1 MKWKEIYDKCNNKK
15 FSLITDIQQPVIL
28 KSNFANFLDKY
39 KWGLLIGII
48 ALIVFLIITLNF
60 NIKILLCFLVIAV
73 FLIISLIY
81 YNTFK
86 LIIKDD
92 KLMINIMFR
101 EITLKRED
109 LITIYIEKQKS
120 RVLLVIPIF
129 LYSINIL
136 YKDKENVNGYSL
148 STIML
153 KKKDVL
159 KFFNHFK
166 FNVLEK
172 QQEEDKKQEAY
183 NKVIKLFSI
192 FATLI
197 VIIAILIFAYFNH

>member
-1 MKWKEIYDKCNNKK
+1 MKWREIYNKCNSKK
-15 FSLITDIQQPVIL
+15 YSLITNIEQPVTL

-39 KWGLLIGII
+39 KWGLLIGFL
-48 ALIVFLIITLNF
+48 ALIVFLITTLQF

-73 FLIISLIY
+73 FLLISLIY

-92 KLMINIMFR
+92 KLIINIMFR

-109 LITIYIEKQKS
+109 LLTVYIERQKS
-120 RVLLVIPIF
+120 RILLIIPTF
-129 LYSINIL
+129 FYSINIL
-136 YKDKENVNGYSL
+136 YKDKDNVNGYSL

-159 KFFNHFK
+159 NFFNHFE
-166 FNVLEK
+166 FNVLKK
-172 QQEEDKKQEAY
+172 QKEEDKKEEAY

-197 VIIAILIFAYFNH
+197 IIIAILIFAYFNH